1 MNRRKWITST
11 GAAVAGLAA
20 VPYVERISWP
30 KVPEAKLDCVFQ
42 LSVITDEITQDFA
55 HALEVAAN
63 EFGVGFVELR
73 GLWNKNIV
81 NLDEKEVAEAKKLL
95 AKYDL
100 KVTDIAS
107 PLFKVDWPGA
117 PISKYSPKG
126 DSYRA
131 SFSFAQQDEVLER
144 ATAMA
149 RQFATNKVRMFDFWR
164 LEDDKPYRKDMDAK
178 LGEFCDKAARNDIV
192 FVLENEYECN
202 TATGPESARTLAAVP
217 NKNFF
222 LNWDPGNAARLGDKA
237 FPEGYAL
244 LPKNRIGHMHLKDV
258 KKKTDGS
265 YDWECMGK
273 GIIDYTDQ
281 FKAMMRDGYRGT
293 MSLETHWNGAGN
305 MEESSRESMAG
316 TKELLR
322 KAGALK

>member
-1 MNRRKWITST
+1 MNRRDWMKTG
-11 GAAVAGLAA
+11 GAAAAGIAA
-20 VPYVERISWP
+20 APYMGRLVW
-30 KVPEAKLDCVFQ
+30 PEAKLDCVFQ
-42 LSVITDEITQDFA
+42 LSVITDEITQDFG
-55 HALEVAAN
+55 HAVEIAAE
-63 EFGVGFVELR
+63 EFGLGFVEIR

-81 NLDEKEVAEAKKLL
+81 NLDEKEVAEVKRLL
-95 AKYDL
+95 TKFEL

-117 PISKYSPKG
+117 PKSKYSPTG
-126 DSYRA
+126 DAYNA

-149 RQFATNKVRMFDFWR
+149 RNFGTNKVRLFDFWR
-164 LEDDKPYRKDMDAK
+164 LEDEKPYRKDMDEK
-178 LGEFCDKAARNDIV
+178 LREISDKAAKKNIV
-192 FVLENEYECN
+192 LILENEYECN

-222 LNWDPGNAARLGDKA
+222 LNWDPGNAARLGDKT

-244 LPKNRIGHMHLKDV
+244 LPKDRIGHMHLKDV
-258 KKKTDGS
+258 KKKPDGS
-265 YDWECMGK
+265 YDWECMGR
-273 GIIDYTDQ
+273 GMIDYASQ
-281 FKAMMRDGYRGT
+281 FAAMMRDGYHGT

-305 MEESSRESMAG
+305 MEESSRQSMAG

>member
-1 MNRRKWITST
+1 MNRREWI
-11 GAAVAGLAA
+11 GAGGRAA
-20 VPYVERISWP
+20 ISSP
-30 KVPEAKLDCVFQ
+30 CVRYARFFSRPLSKLSSVFQ
-42 LSVITDEITQDFA
+42 LSSITAEISQDFG
-55 HALEVAAN
+55 HAVEVAAR

-81 NLDEKEVAEAKKLL
+81 NLDAKEVAEVQSLL
-95 AKYDL
+95 KKYDL

-117 PISKYSPKG
+117 PKSKYSPKG
-126 DSYRA
+126 DAYNA
-131 SFSFAQQDEVLER
+131 NFSFDQQDEVLER
-144 ATAMA
+144 AANMA
-149 RQFATNKVRMFDFWR
+149 HAFSTNRIRLFDFWR
-164 LEDDKPYRKDMDAK
+164 LEDDKPFRKDMDEK
-178 LGEFCDKAARNDIV
+178 LSEISAKAAKQSMILI
-192 FVLENEYECN
+192 LENEYECN
-202 TATGPESARTLAAVP
+202 TATGPESARTLQAVQ

-258 KKKTDGS
+258 KKKADGS

-273 GIIDYTDQ
+273 GIIDYAEQ
-281 FKAMMRDGYRGT
+281 FKTMMRDGYRGT

-305 MEESSRESMAG
+305 MEESSRQSMAG